1 KVDIIANS
9 DNERITPSV
18 ILFEEDEVIVGKIA
32 KNQSVSN
39 PENVVQFIKRHMGEP
54 DWVRVINGRE
64 YTPEIL
70 SAIILKRIVS
80 DAEDQIGESI
90 TDVVITC
97 PAYFNDAERKA
108 TQDSGKIA
116 GLNVIGI
123 LNEPTAAAIAYGMNN
138 LDKKVKA
145 LVYDLGGGTFDVT
158 ILEIEGNN
166 IKVLATD
173 GERRLG
179 GKDWDDMLLNHVA
192 EKFIE
197 EHGIDPREDLESYQ
211 DLVNKV
217 EEAKKALSKKPKTNI
232 FAQCAGKSSKINIS
246 VEQFEEMTKP
256 LLDQTETYLEV
267 VLKKANLQWSDIDV
281 MLMVGGSSRMP
292 MVPRMLKRVTGK
304 DPEKGV
310 NPDECVAVGAAYWA
324 AILLVREAEQLKEK
338 VEAGTASAEEAQK
351 AEASA
356 HKVEEAIP
364 EEVVGMLQGVVVQ
377 NVNSHSLG
385 IVTVKPDGKKANLI
399 MIKEQTPLP
408 AQVTKIF
415 GTFMDNQVSVEI
427 KILEGEAPDPDDCT
441 EIGTC
446 IISDLPANRPKG
458 SKVAVTYKYGEDGR
472 IEVLA
477 KDYASGQEAH
487 TEIKREGVG
496 FSDEQ
501 ITEKAEDIRV
511 LFEGNKAEGEE
522 AAPAAAHVDPAAET
536 LTSEAGGGYFA
547 AATEESPPSTDSG
560 EYPAAVSEAP
570 ADGGYAADA
579 GYVSDGAG
587 TYAHEGDG
595 ADGYA
600 THAPGTEEAPA
611 ADAYSTEEAPADS
624 YSTEA
629 STGEAAPE
637 GEGASDY
644 AAAPAGDGA
653 DGSAEYSSSADYAS
667 EQPAADGSAE
677 QPAADYAA
685 EPGSSDS
692 SEEGVQHHDPNAT
705 YQDASMEMPQE
716 GQPAEG
722 EESGD
727 QNYAAQDY
735 AEGEEGGF
743 ADSAEYR

>member
-1 KVDIIANS
+1 MADAPKRKIAGIDLGTTYSAIAHFDEYGKVDVIPNS

-108 TQDSGKIA
+108 TQDAGKIA

-158 ILEIEGNN
+158 ILEIEGNS
-166 IKVLATD
+166 IHVLATD

-179 GKDWDDMLLNHVA
+179 GKDWDDMLLNFVA

-232 FAQCAGKSSKINIS
+232 FAQCAGKSSKINIT

-256 LLDQTETYLEV
+256 LLDQTETYLDV
-267 VLKKANLQWSDIDV
+267 VLKKASLGWDDIDV
-281 MLMVGGSSRMP
+281 LLMVGGSSRMP
-292 MVPRMLKRVTGK
+292 MVPRMLKRVTTK

-338 VEAGTASAEEAQK
+338 VEAGTASQEEQIQAENATG
-351 AEASA
+351 
-356 HKVEEAIP
+356 KVEEAVP

-385 IVTVKPDGKKANLI
+385 IVTVAQDGKKKNLI
-399 MIKEQTPLP
+399 MIREQTPLP
-408 AQVTKIF
+408 AQITKMF

-427 KILEGEAPDPDDCT
+427 KILEGENEDPDDCT

-477 KDYASGQEAH
+477 KDHQSGQEAH

-511 LFEGNKAEGEE
+511 LFEGNKAESDEAT
-522 AAPAAAHVDPAAET
+522 AAPMSNDYAKTAVVET
-536 LTSEAGGGYFA
+536 PTLGDTGSGEGYFSA
-547 AATEESPPSTDSG
+547 DENQ
-560 EYPAAVSEAP
+560 AP
-570 ADGGYAADA
+570 AEPASDVGAVPGGAGDGGYASAD
-579 GYVSDGAG
+579 YVSDAAG
-587 TYAHEGDG
+587 TYAHESGSGGSEIDFSTHIG
-595 ADGYA
+595 SSEDASAAAELASAD
-600 THAPGTEEAPA
+600 APAEEAA
-611 ADAYSTEEAPADS
+611 AEQPVDEYGTAE
-624 YSTEA
+624 
-629 STGEAAPE
+629 
-637 GEGASDY
+637 
-644 AAAPAGDGA
+644 AAPAGDAGA
-653 DGSAEYSSSADYAS
+653 DGGYDTDATGQTYDAGQTYHDADMEVPPSKSQEDAN
-667 EQPAADGSAE
+667 AGH
-677 QPAADYAA
+677 YAA
-685 EPGSSDS
+685 EES
-692 SEEGVQHHDPNAT
+692 V
-705 YQDASMEMPQE
+705 
-716 GQPAEG
+716 EG
-722 EESGD
+722 ED
-727 QNYAAQDY
+727 
-735 AEGEEGGF
+735 GGF